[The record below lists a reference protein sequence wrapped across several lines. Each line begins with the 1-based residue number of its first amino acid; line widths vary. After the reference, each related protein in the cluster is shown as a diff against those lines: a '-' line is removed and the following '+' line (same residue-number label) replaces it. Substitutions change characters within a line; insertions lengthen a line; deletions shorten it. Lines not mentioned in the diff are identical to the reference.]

1 MGLKSRISL
10 LFLAVTATFGTMI
23 AAPVVKLLAVAFPET
38 DRSLIQWIVTISS
51 LFILPTLF
59 MASYLARNFPRKNI
73 LIVGLLLYIVGGIG
87 PALSS
92 SFTVILLFRAIMG
105 ISIGLIS
112 PAFNSLIAE
121 NFQGRE
127 RAKMN
132 GYVISITGIGGAVFL
147 PIGGNIASFG
157 WRAVFLT
164 YLYAVIQLILVVLF
178 LPKFSPA
185 PNIESRN
192 KASWR
197 LPRMFYAVA
206 IAGSLTTMLYFLIPT
221 TMPLYLADNG
231 IGSVSSVGYLTALS
245 LIGSFIAGLS
255 LTTFAPVF
263 GRMLAPLAL
272 MVMAVGFLTV
282 SMAHSVWTVGIGV
295 ILLGF
300 AQGFLFPLTF
310 NKTAEIVPVAS
321 LPMGISLLLAFI
333 YIFQFISPLF
343 MKGIQVLF
351 HFSSTRETF
360 LLLAGALLVTAIGIM
375 LITRNG
381 NHQSSQNTKLKQAFV
396 EENQQ

>member
-38 DRSLIQWIVTISS
+38 DRLLIQWIVTISS

-147 PIGGNIASFG
+147 PIGGEYCFIWMESGIPHVFICGDTTDSRRFVSPEIFAGTQYRIAQQSVMAAAAHVLCRCDCGFSDNY
-157 WRAVFLT
+157 ALFFNPDHH
-164 YLYAVIQLILVVLF
+164 AVI
-178 LPKFSPA
+178 FS
-185 PNIESRN
+185 R
-192 KASWR
+192 
-197 LPRMFYAVA
+197 
-206 IAGSLTTMLYFLIPT
+206 
-221 TMPLYLADNG
+221 
-231 IGSVSSVGYLTALS
+231 
-245 LIGSFIAGLS
+245 
-255 LTTFAPVF
+255 
-263 GRMLAPLAL
+263 
-272 MVMAVGFLTV
+272 
-282 SMAHSVWTVGIGV
+282 
-295 ILLGF
+295 
-300 AQGFLFPLTF
+300 
-310 NKTAEIVPVAS
+310 
-321 LPMGISLLLAFI
+321 
-333 YIFQFISPLF
+333 
-343 MKGIQVLF
+343 
-351 HFSSTRETF
+351 
-360 LLLAGALLVTAIGIM
+360 
-375 LITRNG
+375 
-381 NHQSSQNTKLKQAFV
+381 
-396 EENQQ
+396 